1 MKHMLYNKITN
12 DKESA
17 MKDINTILK
26 EYRTR
31 AKMSLDKL
39 SQLTGVPKS
48 TLSRYENNHNQK
60 LDIKKI
66 YEIAEVLEIPN
77 NEIEEVLFGGLTMNE
92 QFSVK
97 VPLIGRVCAGNGIIA
112 YEDVIGHEVVE
123 AKYGSGDYFCLQV
136 KGDSMSPK
144 IDNGDIVLCKKQD
157 SVENGDLA
165 IVIVD
170 DEEGM
175 IKQVEYG
182 DDSIKLISFNLFYPE
197 RVFEKYNMER
207 VKIIGKVIESKRKW

>member
-1 MKHMLYNKITN
+1 
-12 DKESA
+12 

-26 EYRTR
+26 EYRVKR
-31 AKMSLDKL
+31 VMSLDKL
-39 SQLTGVPKS
+39 SQYTGIAKS

-77 NEIEEVLFGGLTMNE
+77 NVIEEVLFGGLTIYE

-97 VPLIGRVCAGNGIIA
+97 VPLIGKVCAGNGIIA

-123 AKYGSGDYFCLQV
+123 SKYGTGDYFCLMV

-144 IDNGDIVLCKKQD
+144 IDNGDVVLVKKQD

-175 IKQVEYG
+175 IKQVEYN
-182 DDSIKLISFNLFYPE
+182 DDCIKLISFNLFYPE